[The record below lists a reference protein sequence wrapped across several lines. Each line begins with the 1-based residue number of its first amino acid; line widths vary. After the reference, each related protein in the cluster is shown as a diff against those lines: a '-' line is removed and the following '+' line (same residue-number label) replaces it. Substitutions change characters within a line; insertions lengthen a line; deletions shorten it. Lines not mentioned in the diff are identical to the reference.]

1 MAFITRLSANGRRC
15 EPYSPFR
22 LLFRLKSSLK
32 RLPAC
37 VLALAL
43 LALPLGAA
51 AEGIKPTRRE
61 AVLTADGRLSI
72 SSRFQTDLPDQLKDA
87 LQQGVPLEFLLSY
100 KLEKPT
106 LAAYR
111 FRVTQLIS
119 NENTVGYK
127 LSYHPLTR
135 RYRITVGTFSTEY
148 NSLQTALKAVGAI
161 ANWKVLNKD
170 ALTDIEANEIKAQ
183 IRLNL
188 SMGNLPKPFQINA
201 LTSKSWNL
209 DSGWQTLQVK
219 PQH

>member
-1 MAFITRLSANGRRC
+1 M
-15 EPYSPFR
+15 
-22 LLFRLKSSLK
+22 
-32 RLPAC
+32 
-37 VLALAL
+37 LALAL

-87 LQQGVPLEFLLSY
+87 LS
-100 KLEKPT
+100 
-106 LAAYR
+106 
-111 FRVTQLIS
+111 
-119 NENTVGYK
+119 
-127 LSYHPLTR
+127 
-135 RYRITVGTFSTEY
+135 
-148 NSLQTALKAVGAI
+148 
-161 ANWKVLNKD
+161 
-170 ALTDIEANEIKAQ
+170 DIEANEIKAQ

>member
-37 VLALAL
+37 VLALTL

-72 SSRFQTDLPDQLKDA
+72 SSRFQTDLPDQLKNA

-100 KLEKPT
+100 QLEKPT

-161 ANWKVLNKD
+161 ANWKVLN
-170 ALTDIEANEIKAQ
+170 EIKAQ

>member
-87 LQQGVPLEFLLSY
+87 LQQGVPLEFLLAY
-100 KLEKPT
+100 QLEKPT

-161 ANWKVLNKD
+161 ANWSVLEAGTLSDTPQYEVKVNV
-170 ALTDIEANEIKAQ
+170 
-183 IRLNL
+183 RLSL
-188 SMGNLPKPFQINA
+188 STTKLPKPFPINA
-201 LTSKSWNL
+201 LTSRNWAL
-209 DSGWQTLQVK
+209 DSGWRDLNI
-219 PQH
+219 HR